1 MTSIS
6 NKHSNLGWY
15 GLSLPLGM
23 RGVISNWV
31 DLVVFVGK
39 STNIDVSCK
48 SIRVDI
54 LLLTRVKVDDMDSYY
69 ARIYG
74 VGICIEVLLG

>member
-1 MTSIS
+1 M
-6 NKHSNLGWY
+6 
-15 GLSLPLGM
+15 
-23 RGVISNWV
+23 
-31 DLVVFVGK
+31 VFVGK
-39 STNIDVSCK
+39 SINIDVSCK
-48 SIRVDI
+48 SIKDDM

>member
-6 NKHSNLGWY
+6 SKHSNVGRY
-15 GLSLPLGM
+15 DPSLPLRM
-23 RGVISNWV
+23 HGVISNWV

-39 STNIDVSCK
+39 SINIDVSCK
-48 SIRVDI
+48 SIKDDM

-69 ARIYG
+69 ARVYG
-74 VGICIEVLLG
+74 VGICTEVLVG